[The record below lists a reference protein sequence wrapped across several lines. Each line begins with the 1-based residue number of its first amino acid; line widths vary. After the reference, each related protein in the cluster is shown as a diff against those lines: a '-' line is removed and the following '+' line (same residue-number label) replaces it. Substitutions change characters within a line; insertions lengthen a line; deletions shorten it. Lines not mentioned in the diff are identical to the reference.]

1 MMVNVKLG
9 KEIRKRCHHH
19 VTSVGSHFF
28 TELNIN
34 HHSLFIIMHDA
45 FDIADP
51 SSTQDACHT

>member
-1 MMVNVKLG
+1 MLSSVKKSEKDVIIMSRASGL
-9 KEIRKRCHHH
+9 I
-19 VTSVGSHFF
+19 SLPS
-28 TELNIN
+28 LNIN